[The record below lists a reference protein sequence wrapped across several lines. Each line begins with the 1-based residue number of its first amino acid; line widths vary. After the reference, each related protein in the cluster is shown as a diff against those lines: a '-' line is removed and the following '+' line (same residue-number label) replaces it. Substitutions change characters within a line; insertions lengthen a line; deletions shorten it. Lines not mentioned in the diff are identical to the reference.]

1 MTETSAPETAV
12 AAGPVTFLVE
22 HRTVGAGSGPTIRVV
37 GADDSHEYLRFDMFS
52 EGPHYH
58 YSPPTTPDSE
68 ATERILKL
76 DTVADGEAVALGD
89 HHAARPARAHARGG
103 RRRTPRGRARRRH
116 RRARGRRSGD
126 VGPLHSGLTRQRS
139 TRCTTSCSRAARG
152 SSAPDDAF
160 ELVDRVGGVEAVD
173 GGEHLLDVEP
183 VLRAVEHRFAHHEM
197 LRSEDRD
204 RVGTE
209 RHRLRARAHRLV
221 ERVVG
226 EEQVDRR
233 AAPTAT
239 DLSLALG
246 QRSGQRGG
254 VDTEGAR
261 ARRRCRRRDR
271 R

>member
-1 MTETSAPETAV
+1 MTETSATETAV

-76 DTVADGEAVALGD
+76 DTVADGEAVAWAITTLRSRLAPMLEAAGGERLAAELD
-89 HHAARPARAHARGG
+89 DATVGRAVDEVETLARSVQAERVSGAPAARPRAAAPRAG
-103 RRRTPRGRARRRH
+103 RRRPTT
-116 RRARGRRSGD
+116 RS
-126 VGPLHSGLTRQRS
+126 
-139 TRCTTSCSRAARG
+139 
-152 SSAPDDAF
+152 SSSH
-160 ELVDRVGGVEAVD
+160 RVGGVEAVD

-183 VLRAVEHRFAHHEM
+183 VLRAVEHRLAHDEV

-204 RVGTE
+204 RVGAE
-209 RHRLRARAHRLV
+209 RHRTAVLAHRLV

-233 AAPTAT
+233 ASPPAA
-239 DLSLALG
+239 DLSLARG
-246 QRSGQRGG
+246 RSGRTAGSCRHRAG
-254 VDTEGAR
+254 RAR
-261 ARRRCRRRDR
+261 AAMSSA
-271 R
+271 